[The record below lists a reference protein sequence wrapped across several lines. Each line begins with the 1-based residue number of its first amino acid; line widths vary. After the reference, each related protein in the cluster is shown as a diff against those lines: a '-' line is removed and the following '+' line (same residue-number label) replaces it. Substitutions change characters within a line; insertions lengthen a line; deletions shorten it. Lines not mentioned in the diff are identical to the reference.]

1 MNSAYIPLLSALAG
15 ALIGS
20 GATIA
25 TMFVQNHYQTKREMQ
40 KLAIEIAIEEY
51 RARVQGKFG
60 EVKPTAGPILLAY
73 YTKLIDLAQKKQ
85 LTKEKMRWLF
95 ESQTELTR
103 AYTEAYYEFMEKPN
117 NANSADAKSRTPD

>member
-1 MNSAYIPLLSALAG
+1 MDPVYVPLLSALAG

-20 GATIA
+20 GATVA
-25 TMFVQNHYQTKREMQ
+25 TMLIQNHYQTKREMQ

-60 EVKPTAGPILLAY
+60 EVQPAAGPILLAY
-73 YTKLIDLAQKKQ
+73 YTKLIDLASNNK

-95 ESQTELTR
+95 QSQTELAR
-103 AYTEAYYEFMEKPN
+103 AYSEAYSDFMEKPDKD
-117 NANSADAKSRTPD
+117 NSSEAKSQAAE